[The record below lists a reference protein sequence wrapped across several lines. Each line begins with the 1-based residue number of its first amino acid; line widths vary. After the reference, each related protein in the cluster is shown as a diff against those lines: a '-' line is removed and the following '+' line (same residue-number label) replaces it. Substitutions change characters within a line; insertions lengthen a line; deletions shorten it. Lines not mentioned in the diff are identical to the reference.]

1 MIIQQ
6 ILVHII
12 CEFKNQCMRWQKWLI
27 QLLNGLNKYMIKCT
41 ICKMFTTYCKDTA
54 HITQLC
60 PMGKKLF
67 QQNCKLGP
75 SNKKW
80 MFLLQVSVLDG
91 DASEEV
97 TYKQALANWLENK
110 RPFQAL
116 DDPMITNSMCPF

>member
-1 MIIQQ
+1 
-6 ILVHII
+6 
-12 CEFKNQCMRWQKWLI
+12 
-27 QLLNGLNKYMIKCT
+27 MIKCT